1 MGTADHQAVCGAK
14 NREPRIHFDNQ
25 VQAWIS
31 DPELEGNPLATAP
44 FSRGGKDWRVAQPR
58 KYTYTGND
66 RALKQ
71 LVADQK
77 PIMKYY
83 TPRGERSTWSQAQY
97 TVYKEEKMITREERW
112 AARRPTLDAIAKDV
126 NHRTSSK
133 YRSITDG
140 NRSRTV
146 LGEVTGR
153 KNGQP
158 AVEKDENGIPIVEK
172 VGVEMED
179 SKSDEEISS
188 EEEEQ
193 VAVEG
198 KNKTVS
204 LAKKKSASPK
214 ETSKTVDGR
223 LSTNS
228 KTAGVK
234 SQSRKRAHVT
244 ESEESEQE
252 DAAPVRKATRSS
264 KRTKDINDR
273 AKTKKTE
280 SADKWVVP
288 DSSEESADEHEY
300 MRGQGL
306 TIIHDYWPS
315 PWRVMAAAFVNTERI
330 NKSVSLVFGHGSW
343 LTL

>member
-1 MGTADHQAVCGAK
+1 LKGT
-14 NREPRIHFDNQ
+14 
-25 VQAWIS
+25 
-31 DPELEGNPLATAP
+31 PLATAP
-44 FSRGGKDWRVAQPR
+44 FSRGGKDWRVPQPR

-66 RALKQ
+66 RTLKQ

-97 TVYKEEKMITREERW
+97 TVYKEEKMITRDERW
-112 AARRPTLDAIAKDV
+112 AARKPTLDAIAKDV

-146 LGEVTGR
+146 LGEVPGR

-172 VGVEMED
+172 ED
-179 SKSDEEISS
+179 SDSDDEVSS
-188 EEEEQ
+188 EKEEE
-193 VAVEG
+193 VVEEEN
-198 KNKTVS
+198 NKTVS

-214 ETSKTVDGR
+214 ENSKTVEG
-223 LSTNS
+223 SS
-228 KTAGVK
+228 SPKVKKAVVK
-234 SQSRKRAHVT
+234 SHFRKRAHVT
-244 ESEESEQE
+244 ESEDSEQE
-252 DAAPVRKATRSS
+252 DAAPVKKATRSS
-264 KRTKDINDR
+264 KRTKNINNR
-273 AKTKKTE
+273 AKTKRTK

-288 DSSEESADEHEY
+288 DSSDESTDEHEY
-300 MRGQGL
+300 MRKQGL
-306 TIIHDYWPS
+306 TIVHDYWPS

-343 LTL
+343 LTR